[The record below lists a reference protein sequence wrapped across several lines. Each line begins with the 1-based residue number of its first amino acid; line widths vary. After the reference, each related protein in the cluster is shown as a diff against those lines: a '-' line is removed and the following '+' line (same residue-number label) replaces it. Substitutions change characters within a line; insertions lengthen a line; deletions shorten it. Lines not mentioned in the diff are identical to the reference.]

1 MNAAIVLKDLRF
13 AWPGA
18 EFALAIPAWEVP
30 AGELA
35 VVHGPSGCGKS
46 TLLGLLGGELV
57 GRGAVKVDGQDLGA
71 LGDRARRA
79 WRIRRVGLVFQDF
92 PLVGHLSALDNVLL
106 PFRLDPGAR
115 VDARARQRARAL
127 LAELEIEGLGAR
139 RPGHLSQGE
148 RQRVALAR
156 ALVTEPALILADE
169 PTAGLDA
176 GRRERAMD
184 LLERIRVEHGPTV
197 VVVTHDPAVVA
208 RASVTLD
215 LGATP

>member
-1 MNAAIVLKDLRF
+1 MTAAIAISDLRF

-18 EFALAIPAWEVP
+18 EFALRVPDWEVP
-30 AGELA
+30 AGDLA

-46 TLLGLLGGELV
+46 TLLGLLGGEWTGDGGLQ
-57 GRGAVKVDGQDLGA
+57 VDGQDLGA
-71 LGDRARRA
+71 LSDRARRA

-92 PLVGHLSALDNVLL
+92 PLVGHLSALENVLL
-106 PFRLDPGAR
+106 PIRLDPRLRIDGVAR
-115 VDARARQRARAL
+115 DRAKGL
-127 LAELEIEGLGAR
+127 LAELELGGLGAR
-139 RPGHLSQGE
+139 KPGSLSQGE

-156 ALVTEPALILADE
+156 ALVTQPAVILADE

-176 GRRERAMD
+176 ARTAQAMD

-208 RASVTLD
+208 RAHTTLD